1 VEDQLIVSLGAAV
14 VACLVDVCRGQR
26 GYSCLAGFGVHRQP
40 AQLDDSRGPELRRLR
55 IFQLRRECH
64 VLQHIKQTT
73 EVRVRFG
80 RRVAKAAIAARV
92 VLERAIERRTDGAV
106 DIVYHVADVDE
117 LLRWVLGW
125 GEQAEVLAPARVR
138 ARVCELLEAIGRRYA
153 P

>member
-1 VEDQLIVSLGAAV
+1 VDPYGFVISSGRVYLVAYDHTRKDKRVFAVDSVLKPEVLGSTFSKPKDFNVEAFAA
-14 VACLVDVCRGQR
+14 A
-26 GYSCLAGFGVHRQP
+26 SISGVLH
-40 AQLDDSRGPELRRLR
+40 SE
-55 IFQLRRECH
+55 
-64 VLQHIKQTT
+64 QTT

-80 RRVAKAAIAARV
+80 RRVAKAAIAASV

-125 GEQAEVLAPARVR
+125 GEQAEVLAQARVR